1 MPETIKDQLTSNRA
15 SNKPSADEKDAPAI
29 KKMWAIGGGKGG
41 TGKSFVTLSL
51 GVRLAK
57 MGKGVVIVDA
67 DLGGANQ
74 HTLLGIRNPQY
85 TLNDFIKKRVDNLSE
100 VCIETPIPNLRLISG
115 GDDILYLSNP
125 KYSQKTRMLRHLNN
139 LEADYILLDLGAG
152 SSFNILDFFNYTKG
166 KFVIVSPFP
175 TSVQNAYGFIK
186 SALYRRLSQLF
197 TKNEPVS
204 SLIKGAIDPGG
215 DDRINSITELIAAVK
230 KVDQE
235 SASIVDREIDN
246 FNVKLVVNMAKSE
259 EDIRVGDIVK
269 VVADKY
275 LSITVDV
282 LKPIP
287 FDKQVEKSILLT
299 NPLLLNETGSKIAMS
314 IYEVAID
321 MMKDKRAF
329 N

>member
-1 MPETIKDQLTSNRA
+1 MPETIKDQLVSNRA
-15 SNKPSADEKDAPAI
+15 SNKSSVDKKHSPTI
-29 KKMWAIGGGKGG
+29 QKMWAIGGGKGG

-57 MGKGVVIVDA
+57 MGRGVVIIDA

-85 TLNDFIKKRVDNLSE
+85 TLNDFIKKRVDDLSE

-125 KYSQKTRMLRHLNN
+125 KYSQKARMLRHLNN
-139 LEADYILLDLGAG
+139 LKADYILLDLGAG
-152 SSFNILDFFNYTKG
+152 SSFNVLDFFNYTKG
-166 KFVIVSPFP
+166 KLVIMSPFP
-175 TSVQNAYGFIK
+175 TSVHNAYGFIK

-197 TKNEPVS
+197 TKNKPVS

-215 DDRINSITELIAAVK
+215 DERINSIAELIAAVE
-230 KVDQE
+230 KVDRE
-235 SASIVDREIDN
+235 GASIVDREIDN

-259 EDIRVGDIVK
+259 EDTRVGDIVK

-275 LSITVDV
+275 LGITVDV
-282 LKPIP
+282 LNPIP

-321 MMKDKRAF
+321 MMKDKRVF